1 MLYIYSFI
9 LFISSETSSVSLQ
22 KIIIIQGQLDTHKQG
37 LGRKM
42 EIKEVGRRGMSQRPR
57 KKKRLDP
64 NLVDVAD
71 RSASNGKWPLNLQFV

>member
-1 MLYIYSFI
+1 
-9 LFISSETSSVSLQ
+9 
-22 KIIIIQGQLDTHKQG
+22 
-37 LGRKM
+37 M

-71 RSASNGKWPLNLQFV
+71 RSARNGKWPLNLQFV

>member
-1 MLYIYSFI
+1 MDVYFNGYK
-9 LFISSETSSVSLQ
+9 VQAKSL

-42 EIKEVGRRGMSQRPR
+42 EIKEVGRRGTSQRPR
-57 KKKRLDP
+57 QKKRLDP

-71 RSASNGKWPLNLQFV
+71 RSARNGKWPLNLQFV